1 MPMRVHKYAARDEY
15 VVYAFVVCPTCHLPA
30 TLALG
35 PGPDQRTVTNWF
47 DTSSAYG
54 DFDTSEE
61 SGWVVLTSFPP
72 FEEESAPE
80 HTPPG
85 IARLYRQAAAANSR
99 QEFETSGFLYGK
111 ILETSIKQLDP
122 TITGTL
128 AQRIDA
134 LSSKGV
140 LSPEVT
146 GWAHEIRII
155 RNDAVHEVE
164 QIGAEDVSA
173 IAEFTEAFLL
183 VVYTMREKY
192 KARQSKRDVD
202 GRG

>member
-1 MPMRVHKYAARDEY
+1 M
-15 VVYAFVVCPTCHLPA
+15 
-30 TLALG
+30 
-35 PGPDQRTVTNWF
+35 
-47 DTSSAYG
+47 
-54 DFDTSEE
+54 
-61 SGWVVLTSFPP
+61 LTSFPP
-72 FEEESAPE
+72 FEEELRPSI
-80 HTPPG
+80 HHPG
-85 IARLYRQAAAANSR
+85 SRDFIAKRPQQIRDKNLRPVAFFT
-99 QEFETSGFLYGK
+99 EKFLK
-111 ILETSIKQLDP
+111 PQSNNLIQDDHWHFP
-122 TITGTL
+122 

-183 VVYTMREKY
+183 VVYTMREKIRHGSPKETWMAGDKPANRRRSSNGY
-192 KARQSKRDVD
+192 ARP
-202 GRG
+202 